1 MKPGYQH
8 TVYAAYLGYITQAI
22 VNNLAPLLFL
32 IFRDSLGIP
41 LSQVTLLITVNFGVQ
56 LTVDLL
62 SAKIVDKI
70 GYRRC
75 IVAAHLLAAAGLIA
89 MALLPSVLP
98 HPFAGLLLASL
109 LYAVGG
115 GIIEVLISPIVE
127 ACPTDNK
134 AAAMSLL
141 HSFYCWGTVGVIAIS
156 TVLLHL
162 IGKAHWQVLPLL
174 WAVLPLCN
182 AFFFTKV
189 PINTLTEEGKSTPPR
204 SLLKNKYFWIFIVLM
219 VAAGASEQAMSQWA
233 SAFAESGLGISKT
246 AGDLAG
252 PCLFSVL
259 MGIARVVSAR
269 CSEKI
274 HVSVLLSGSAVLCI
288 GAYLLAALCAN
299 PVLAL
304 CGCALCGFSV
314 GCMWPGTFSLASE
327 RFPQGGTGLFALL
340 ALAGDLGC
348 MGGPTLVGEI
358 AGAHGDRLSAGLLPA
373 LLFPVLMLLFSLP
386 MRRSKSGRL

>member
-1 MKPGYQH
+1 
-8 TVYAAYLGYITQAI
+8 
-22 VNNLAPLLFL
+22 
-32 IFRDSLGIP
+32 
-41 LSQVTLLITVNFGVQ
+41 
-56 LTVDLL
+56 
-62 SAKIVDKI
+62 
-70 GYRRC
+70 
-75 IVAAHLLAAAGLIA
+75 

-109 LYAVGG
+109 LYAIGG

-141 HSFYCWGTVGVIAIS
+141 HSFYCWGTVGVIAVS
-156 TVLLHL
+156 TVLLQI
-162 IGKAHWQVLPLL
+162 IGKAHWQVLPLV
-174 WAVLPLCN
+174 WAILPLGN
-182 AFFFTKV
+182 AVFFMKV
-189 PINTLTEEGKSTPPR
+189 PINTLTEDGESAPLH
-204 SLLKNKYFWIFIVLM
+204 SLLKNKFFWMFIVLM

-259 MGIARVVSAR
+259 MGTARVISAR
-269 CSEKI
+269 CSKNI
-274 HVSVLLSGSAVLCI
+274 SVSVMLCAGAVLCI
-288 GAYLLAALCAN
+288 AAYLLAALSHN

-327 RFPQGGTGLFALL
+327 HFPKGGTALFAFL

-348 MGGPTLVGEI
+348 MSGPTLVGEI
-358 AGAHGDRLSAGLLPA
+358 AGSRNDSLSAGLLFALVFPA
-373 LLFPVLMLLFSLP
+373 LLLLFTVLLHSGRTGQP
-386 MRRSKSGRL
+386 ERSKTKRL